1 MKKRNL
7 IIIGI
12 IIFVIFLVFVFFL
25 ILSPKAPSKEDI
37 LKNPDK
43 AMEFCAKSPSDKQ
56 LNCYLQIADVLKTE
70 NSDVAL
76 QACMSIKIEGD
87 KKQCVEDL
95 AFAQPEQTKAVE
107 ICNSMKDDTKFREH
121 CFGGVMANFPNVNTN
136 TQLIMCDSK
145 TGTDKDNCY
154 RRLAE
159 DFIPKDPSKSVEIC
173 NKITDSSIRDGCLNN
188 ILSNPEIIKSDV
200 NRAIGICDSMTLKDR
215 CYMYVAS
222 TTSAIDPKKAAQIC
236 QRLSDDVQVLS
247 CYNNVWFSSSSL
259 VVANYDFTVNLCDAL
274 TLKKDECLNMVM
286 PFFIDLNRTKAA
298 EICKLMSSS
307 ASSQCLQSVNR

>member
-12 IIFVIFLVFVFFL
+12 IVLAIALAVVFFL
-25 ILSPKAPSKEDI
+25 ILFPKTLSKEDI

-43 AMEFCAKSPSDKQ
+43 AMEFCAKSSSDKQ

-70 NSDVAL
+70 NSDIAL
-76 QACMSIKIEGD
+76 QACMLINVEGD
-87 KKQCVEDL
+87 KKQCIENL

-107 ICNSMKDDTKFREH
+107 ICNSMKEDTKFREH
-121 CFGGVMANFPNVNTN
+121 CFGGVMANFPNVNSD
-136 TQLIMCDSK
+136 TQLMMCNSK
-145 TGTDKDNCY
+145 TGSDKDNCY

-159 DFIPKDPSKSVEIC
+159 GFITTEPSKSIEIC
-173 NKITDSSIRDGCLNN
+173 NKITDKSARDGCLND

-200 NRAIGICDSMTLKDR
+200 NRAVGICDLMTLKDR
-215 CYMYVAS
+215 CYMYVAD

-236 QRLSDDVQVLS
+236 QKSSDDVQILN

-259 VVANYDFTVNLCDAL
+259 VVSNYDFTINLCKVL
-274 TLKKDECLNMVM
+274 TLKKDDCLNKMM
-286 PFFIDLNRTKAA
+286 PFFIDTDRTKAA
-298 EICKLMSSS
+298 EICKQMSSS
-307 ASSQCLQSVNR
+307 ASSLCLQSVNR